1 MHLHKILP
9 YSILASMSTSYNPLR
24 NLQEPLIQSP
34 SDQASS
40 SRRIVLRSSSNSISG
55 SYPLYDLLSITT
67 QSGSISVSVTPHS
80 ASSEEPSEP
89 ARLELTSN
97 SGSVRARL
105 SAAPFEHPV
114 EVNGAPSSDQPPSY
128 SSLFDAD
135 DDVKAAGRG
144 STLKQHCKDNPS
156 NAATQSGVP
165 DREYLTS
172 VSTQS
177 GTISGTFPLG
187 TRTVLD
193 SHSGSLNGVE
203 LVVMPVKGSEARRLS
218 TLSPSGSQKVRITE
232 DYFWAGQKE
241 AWWQGMESRHESRS
255 GAINVAYPD
264 SWEGMIEVETGSGS
278 ISVTGRGV
286 EIIREG
292 RGRVLAQKGEK
303 GGGKVIVRAASGS
316 VNLRFG

>member
-1 MHLHKILP
+1 
-9 YSILASMSTSYNPLR
+9 
-24 NLQEPLIQSP
+24 
-34 SDQASS
+34 
-40 SRRIVLRSSSNSISG
+40 
-55 SYPLYDLLSITT
+55 
-67 QSGSISVSVTPHS
+67 
-80 ASSEEPSEP
+80 
-89 ARLELTSN
+89 
-97 SGSVRARL
+97 
-105 SAAPFEHPV
+105 
-114 EVNGAPSSDQPPSY
+114 
-128 SSLFDAD
+128 
-135 DDVKAAGRG
+135 
-144 STLKQHCKDNPS
+144 
-156 NAATQSGVP
+156 
-165 DREYLTS
+165 
-172 VSTQS
+172 
-177 GTISGTFPLG
+177 
-187 TRTVLD
+187 
-193 SHSGSLNGVE
+193 
-203 LVVMPVKGSEARRLS
+203 MPVKGSEARRLS